1 MPAKTMPSGGLSA
14 ASNPSARLQELL
26 RNGPAEPAENTE
38 KYTETHTEIIAEDN
52 AELNTSLHTEALT
65 QSSTESLSFPL
76 TEALTSSSAEVP
88 PSVRTQRRK
97 TAMREASASSA
108 ASAPA
113 ASVRQRIAEDLQKEP
128 VVRKT
133 IDIPASLNE
142 RLQDYCAAKR
152 IKTERRVFLVL
163 LENFL
168 EEEGF

>member
-1 MPAKTMPSGGLSA
+1 MAAKTTPPSGKTVPSGGLSA

-26 RNGPAEPAENTE
+26 RRTPAAPDKNTE
-38 KYTETHTEIIAEDN
+38 KNTEAHTEVFTDT
-52 AELNTSLHTEALT
+52 NTENSTPPQTEALT
-65 QSSTESLSFPL
+65 EVL
-76 TEALTSSSAEVP
+76 TEANTQEITDTHTEVMTP
-88 PSVRTQRRK
+88 ARMQRRK
-97 TAMREASASSA
+97 PIKVDASMSTT
-108 ASAPA
+108 
-113 ASVRQRIAEDLQKEP
+113 ASVRQRIVEDLQKEP

>member
-1 MPAKTMPSGGLSA
+1 MAAKTTPTSGKTVPSGGLSA

-26 RNGPAEPAENTE
+26 RRPPAAPDKNTE
-38 KYTETHTEIIAEDN
+38 KNTETHTEN
-52 AELNTSLHTEALT
+52 NTPAQPEALT
-65 QSSTESLSFPL
+65 EADTQEITDTHPEVMTPARMQKRKPVRVDASTS
-76 TEALTSSSAEVP
+76 TT
-88 PSVRTQRRK
+88 
-97 TAMREASASSA
+97 
-108 ASAPA
+108 
-113 ASVRQRIAEDLQKEP
+113 ASVRQRIVEDLQKEP

-133 IDIPASLNE
+133 IDIPASLNG

>member
-1 MPAKTMPSGGLSA
+1 MAGKIVPSGGLSA

-26 RNGPAEPAENTE
+26 RHDSNTE
-38 KYTETHTEIIAEDN
+38 K
-52 AELNTSLHTEALT
+52 NTDLHTEAVTSLIPET
-65 QSSTESLSFPL
+65 ITDLDVQENTE
-76 TEALTSSSAEVP
+76 TP
-88 PSVRTQRRK
+88 PSIRPQKRK
-97 TAMREASASSA
+97 SIKTEGVHPTNTSGFGNI
-108 ASAPA
+108 
-113 ASVRQRIAEDLQKEP
+113 SVRQRIVEDLQKEP